1 MKITPS
7 DLQHQS
13 FTVRLRGYDREEVRA
28 FLNFVS
34 EEYEALVGDLNKAR
48 EDAVRL
54 REKLTDLEDRE
65 RILKDTLLS
74 AQRMAEEM
82 KENTKKE
89 ASLII
94 KEAELRA
101 DVVVDQAS
109 QRVRKLHEEATEVRL
124 MRKNLEEKLQLYINN
139 LQKLLDIH
147 KEDDASDDRISLF
160 TRLQRREK
168 S

>member
-13 FTVRLRGYDREEVRA
+13 FNVKFRGYDREEVRA

-34 EEYEALVGDLNKAR
+34 EEYEMLVSEGTRSR
-48 EDAVRL
+48 EETVRL
-54 REKLTDLEDRE
+54 REKLSDLEERE

-74 AQRMAEEM
+74 AQRMADDL
-82 KENTKKE
+82 KETAKKE
-89 ASLII
+89 AALIV

-101 DVVVDQAS
+101 DAVIEQA
-109 QRVRKLHEEATEVRL
+109 QHRLRKLQEEAAEVRL
-124 MRKNLEEKLQLYINN
+124 LRTTLEEKLQLYINN
-139 LQKLLDIH
+139 LQKMLDMH
-147 KEDDASDDRISLF
+147 QEEDSSQDRLSLF
-160 TRLQRREK
+160 SRLQRREK